1 MATKVSRTIII
12 AQGGGEVRFKFNQM
26 DSLLG
31 GQHDIEFP
39 VVGDNE
45 GGLNVCRPEVLGAG
59 REQEQQSRAWEVC
72 PEKCAGT
79 SRTGGTQTSN
89 TRRLRRTRAPA
100 NQLVDVI
107 QDSEQASQRRPDE
120 ILEEMRAQ
128 RISFENLMREYL
140 SKRYVC
146 LFCGCSDCLEGPQL
160 LHTSSHK
167 HSSFTHPFS
176 PPPLSF
182 SQKGYCSVTVF
193 CSFNYICRALL
204 KL

>member
-1 MATKVSRTIII
+1 MASRLTAKCGLVFSPAKVARKWQTLVDGYKGVKDNNNSTGR
-12 AQGGGEVRFKFNQM
+12 GVVRFKFFDQM

-45 GGLNVCRPEVLGAG
+45 GGLMSVG
-59 REQEQQSRAWEVC
+59 RRCWVQGGQGQQSSASDVS
-72 PEKCAGT
+72 PENCAGT
-79 SRTGGTQTSN
+79 SRAGGTRTPN

-107 QDSEQASQRRPDE
+107 QESEQASQRRHDE

-140 SKRYVC
+140 SK
-146 LFCGCSDCLEGPQL
+146 Q
-160 LHTSSHK
+160 
-167 HSSFTHPFS
+167 
-176 PPPLSF
+176 
-182 SQKGYCSVTVF
+182 
-193 CSFNYICRALL
+193 
-204 KL
+204 